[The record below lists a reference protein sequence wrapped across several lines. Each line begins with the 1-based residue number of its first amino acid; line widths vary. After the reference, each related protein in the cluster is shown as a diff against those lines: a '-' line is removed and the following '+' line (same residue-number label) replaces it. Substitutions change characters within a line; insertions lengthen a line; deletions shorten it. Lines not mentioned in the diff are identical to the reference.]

1 MYSHHHGKPSTSAAA
16 AAEIAGEEVFSLL
29 SSFVDDVVDVEVVSV
44 VSFTSS

>member
-16 AAEIAGEEVFSLL
+16 AEIAVEEVFSLL
-29 SSFVDDVVDVEVVSV
+29 SSFVDDVVDVEVVSE